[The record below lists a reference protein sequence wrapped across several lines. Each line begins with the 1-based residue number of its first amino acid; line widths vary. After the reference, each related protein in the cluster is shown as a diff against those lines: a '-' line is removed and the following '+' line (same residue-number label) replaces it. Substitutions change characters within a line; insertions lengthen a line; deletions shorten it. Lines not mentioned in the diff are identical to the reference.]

1 MVRVVHLW
9 VLFGSDFGDI
19 VGLVGFD
26 FAGFLLVIC
35 GFFFGSGGWWVMGS
49 EAGVVC
55 LSFVAFWTVEVV
67 VTGGFS
73 GRETKEVVK
82 IRERKEMGEN
92 RYDFEIY
99 YFIV

>member
-1 MVRVVHLW
+1 
-9 VLFGSDFGDI
+9 
-19 VGLVGFD
+19 
-26 FAGFLLVIC
+26 
-35 GFFFGSGGWWVMGS
+35 MGS

-55 LSFVAFWTVEVV
+55 LSFGSLFGFVHGGGGGNRWWQQVV
-67 VTGGFS
+67 GGFS